1 MPYRVS
7 AEVHPMEYFSRL
19 DIDFDDDLGED
30 SDESDTESTSA
41 SSSLSSSST
50 SSSSDSLEEQ
60 KISTP
65 HSSNGSNHSIGT
77 LESSDD
83 GEESIALEDL
93 FSDNERIVQYH
104 DEGAHSRHTD
114 EPRRQSC
121 PDSHTLRRLTMRYL
135 SKLSLSDSA
144 LVVEED
150 LASLMFH
157 INPKDSYGRLSYVPN
172 SYANVA
178 A

>member
-19 DIDFDDDLGED
+19 NIDVDDEED
-30 SDESDTESTSA
+30 SDESGTESTSA
-41 SSSLSSSST
+41 SSSLSPSST

-60 KISTP
+60 KFSTP
-65 HSSNGSNHSIGT
+65 DSSNGSNHSIGT

-104 DEGAHSRHTD
+104 AEGAHSSRHTD

-121 PDSHTLRRLTMRYL
+121 PDSHTLRRLTTRYL